1 VKTGTGRVPTHSVSK
16 AFSGQWRISAMTD
29 DLCEGRAMGVAY
41 YAARQ
46 IVQNTNMIFGAF

>member
-1 VKTGTGRVPTHSVSK
+1 
-16 AFSGQWRISAMTD
+16 MTD
-29 DLCEGRAMGVAY
+29 DLCEGGRAMGVAY